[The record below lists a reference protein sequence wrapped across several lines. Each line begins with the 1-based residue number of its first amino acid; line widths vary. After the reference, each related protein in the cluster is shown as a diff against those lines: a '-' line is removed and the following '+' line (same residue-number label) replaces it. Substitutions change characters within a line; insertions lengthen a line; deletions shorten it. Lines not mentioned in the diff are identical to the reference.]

1 MSSVS
6 ATIRVLRL
14 LLAASVLVPAL
25 VFGAI
30 AVNRHATTLRE
41 ATESVNKTTR
51 IFQEHAL
58 KVLETHELVLDRIAG
73 RITGLDNEAIR
84 QSPEIN
90 DFLRRLDEP
99 RDQIAS
105 LWIIGADGQPISA
118 SIPWNSSVRAR
129 RGDDFLAQVDGDAG
143 TYIGKSYK
151 GLTTG
156 TEAFSI
162 SRRRVA
168 VDGSFAGTIHLAV
181 STTYFRNFFQSAA
194 PDPSHLAMLLRED
207 GEILATDIPP
217 EQAGDAA
224 VAVAAEWA
232 TSALS
237 RQPGFWP
244 WTAGTDH
251 VERLMRA
258 AKVGSFPIYVAYG
271 IDKQTALAPWYD
283 DLKLYG
289 GIGFAA
295 SLSLCLV
302 TLLALR
308 HARQEAVMI
317 QQLDRA
323 LQQGEKSQSALH
335 QALKMEAVGQLT
347 GGIAHDFNN
356 LLTVIAGNLALLQ
369 ARFASDEK
377 SAPWMAAAQRAADR
391 AAKLTAQLLAFAR
404 KQQLVAEPVD
414 LNRIVAGMSGLI
426 RSAVGG
432 TATVETAL
440 GKDLWAANGDISQ
453 IELVILNLAINA
465 RDALGDRGR
474 IRIETA
480 NTTEPAPTRPEDPPA
495 GDHVVVSVIDTGDG
509 IPPHVLNRVF
519 EPFFTTKEVG
529 KGSGLGL
536 PQVLG
541 VAQQLGGG
549 VRILS
554 VPGEGTE
561 VRVYLPR
568 AFDPVAPE
576 VDETLPRLLHVP
588 RKRTA
593 TILVVDDEEDVR
605 RLTGAALR
613 QAGHE
618 VVELDGG
625 RATLDWLEREGYQA
639 NLLVLDFAMPD
650 MDGAELAKRVR
661 QKRPAMPILFVTGFA
676 DAAALSAEAKP
687 GDILR
692 KPFLT
697 DELLARVD
705 RVLGSAVQP
714 A

>member
-1 MSSVS
+1 MR

-14 LLAASVLVPAL
+14 LFAASVLVPAL
-25 VFGAI
+25 LLGAI
-30 AVNRHATTLRE
+30 ALNRHAAALRE
-41 ATESVNKTTR
+41 ATDSVSKTTR
-51 IFQEHAL
+51 ILQEHAL
-58 KVLETHELVLDRIAG
+58 KVLETHELVLDRIQG
-73 RITGLDNEAIR
+73 RLTGLDNETIR
-84 QSPEIN
+84 QSADIK

-105 LWIIGADGQPISA
+105 LWIIGPDGLPLSS
-118 SIPWNSSVRAR
+118 SIPWRETLTPRV
-129 RGDDFLAQVDGDAG
+129 GDDFEAQRLVDAG
-143 TYIGKSYK
+143 TFIGKGYR
-151 GLTTG
+151 GQTTG
-156 TEAFSI
+156 TQAFSI
-162 SRRRVA
+162 SRRRQLA
-168 VDGSFAGTIHLAV
+168 DGTFNGTLHLAV
-181 STTYFRNFFQSAA
+181 STAYFRNFFQSAA
-194 PDPSHLAMLLRED
+194 PDQSHIALLLRED
-207 GEILATDIPP
+207 GEVLATDISADHT
-217 EQAGDAA
+217 EDLA
-224 VAVAAEWA
+224 VAVDWA
-232 TSALS
+232 RSPFS
-237 RQPGFWP
+237 QQPGFAR
-244 WTAGTDH
+244 WTSPSDG
-251 VERLMRA
+251 VERLMGA
-258 AKVGSFPIYVAYG
+258 AKVGAFPIYVAYG
-271 IDKQTALAPWYD
+271 IDKRTALAPWYD

-289 GIGFAA
+289 GIALAA
-295 SLSLCLV
+295 SLSLCFV

-308 HARQEAVMI
+308 HAQQEALVI
-317 QQLDRA
+317 ERLDLA
-323 LQQGEKSQSALH
+323 LQQSEKSQSALH

-377 SAPWMAAAQRAADR
+377 SVPWMAAAQRAADR

-414 LNRIVAGMSGLI
+414 LNRIVAGMSGLL

-432 TATVETAL
+432 TATVETSLA
-440 GKDLWAANGDISQ
+440 KELWPANGDISQ

-465 RDALGDRGR
+465 RDAMGDRGK

-480 NTTEPAPTRPEDPPA
+480 NTVEPAPSRPEDPPA
-495 GDHVVVSVIDTGDG
+495 GEHVVVSLIDTGVG

-536 PQVLG
+536 AQVLG

-554 VPGEGTE
+554 TPGEGTE

-568 AFDPVAPE
+568 ASQAVAPE
-576 VDETLPRLLHVP
+576 ADEPLPRLLTVP

-593 TILVVDDEEDVR
+593 RILVVDDEEDVR

-618 VVELDGG
+618 VMELDGG
-625 RATLDWLEREGYQA
+625 RAALDWLESEGYQA
-639 NLLVLDFAMPD
+639 QLLVLDFAMPD
-650 MDGAELAKRVR
+650 MDGAELARQIR
-661 QKRPAMPILFVTGFA
+661 QKRPTIPILFVTGFA
-676 DAAALSAEAKP
+676 DAAALATEARP

-692 KPFLT
+692 KPFRT

-705 RVLGSAVQP
+705 KILSGAVQS